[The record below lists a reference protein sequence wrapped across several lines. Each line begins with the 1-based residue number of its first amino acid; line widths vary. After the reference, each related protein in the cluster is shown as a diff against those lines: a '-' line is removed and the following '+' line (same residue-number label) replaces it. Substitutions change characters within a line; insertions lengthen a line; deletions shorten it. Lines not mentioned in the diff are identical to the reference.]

1 MRILVRMARPIIR
14 HPWQHRFQFLL
25 AARAQHGQGA
35 LEFTLAVAPVL
46 LAALGALEAI
56 HWYNVRQAVN
66 QALMQGLRAGITE
79 HAQPQAIAAAFDQ
92 SMLLLFPPTT
102 TASAQQNQQR
112 RYRHHTQQLG
122 APWHMQILSPTAA
135 HYAAHADPS
144 LAISRRTG
152 LAAIRNSYQRE
163 QHQQGKKSA
172 SGAGNPPTTGQPP
185 PVPDIFQAN
194 TLSLR
199 VVFPHSPL
207 LPGMRS
213 LFTLMGKR
221 NGSVNERTFAAG
233 YLPVVQ
239 QLSLPMQSHPVQ
251 WPIDQTPGF
260 FSAGPG
266 EKTYG
271 GFGVPANKALPPCA
285 GLWCNTRKTTNTMP
299 APGQED
305 AAENPAHG
313 LPHLDEPHTN
323 PPGQAVQLPP
333 NDPQC
338 GVTVCCL
345 S

>member
-1 MRILVRMARPIIR
+1 MRILVHMALFIIC
-14 HPWQHRFQFLL
+14 PLWQQRFRCLP
-25 AARAQHGQGA
+25 AAQAQCGQGA
-35 LEFTLAVAPVL
+35 LEFTLAVVPVL

-56 HWYNVRQAVN
+56 HWYNVRHTVN

-79 HAQPQAIAAAFDQ
+79 HARPQAIAAAFDQ

-112 RYRHHTQQLG
+112 RYRRHTLQLG

-144 LAISRRTG
+144 LAISQSTG

-163 QHQQGKKSA
+163 QHLQSKESA
-172 SGAGNPPTTGQPP
+172 PGAGNPPVTGQPP
-185 PVPDIFQAN
+185 PLPDIFQAN
-194 TLSLR
+194 TLSVR

-213 LFTLMGKR
+213 LFTLLGKR

-239 QLSLPMQSHPVQ
+239 QLSLPMQSDPVQ

-260 FSAGPG
+260 FSTGPG
-266 EKTYG
+266 QATHTS
-271 GFGVPANKALPPCA
+271 FGVPANKAIAPCT
-285 GLWCNTRKTTNTMP
+285 GLWCNTGKTTNKIP
-299 APGQED
+299 APEQENE
-305 AAENPAHG
+305 AEHPAHG